1 MKNPT
6 PAIHQIVAGFVEGDA
21 ISNLALTLQG
31 IFRGWGYDSEIF
43 CPRRHITPKMR
54 GRAKDIGEHRPL
66 SHREH
71 IVIFHFSIGS
81 ETIDYFKGLPDRKI
95 LVYHNITPGHYYR
108 SLYDG
113 RETILTQ
120 GRQELSSLA
129 QTPDLSLADSSFN
142 AGELMGAG
150 FRNVKVMPII
160 LNMDHLNCPPDRSI
174 INRYRDGIK
183 NILFVGRIV
192 PNKRFEDLIKAC
204 HAYRLFVNRQVRL
217 LLAGSYIDLERYLAL
232 LRNMVRE
239 LKLDNVLFTGHI
251 KLDQLTAYYRAAD
264 LFLCMSEHEG
274 FCIPLL
280 EAMHFGVPI
289 LAYSAG
295 AVPETL
301 GGSGVLLREKDFPRI
316 AELMDLL
323 LNDAPLRE
331 GIIRRQRERLKD
343 FDPARLERKLKG
355 YLAPWLTR

>member
-1 MKNPT
+1 MSTSTPT
-6 PAIHQIVAGFVEGDA
+6 LHQIVAGFVDGDA
-21 ISNLALTLQG
+21 ISNFALTLQG
-31 IFRGWGYDSEIF
+31 IFRGWGYDSDIF
-43 CPRRHITPKMR
+43 CPRRHIAPKLC

-66 SHREH
+66 SRREH

-81 ETIDYFKGLPDRKI
+81 ETIDYFKRLPERKV
-95 LVYHNITPGHYYR
+95 LVYHNITPGRYYR

-113 RETILTQ
+113 RETLLTQ
-120 GRQELSSLA
+120 GRQELRALA
-129 QTPDLSLADSSFN
+129 PVPDLSLADSSFN
-142 AGELMGAG
+142 AGELEEAG

-160 LNMDHLNCPPDRSI
+160 LNTDYLNCPPDRSI
-174 INRYRDGIK
+174 INRYRDGMK

-192 PNKRFEDLIKAC
+192 PNKRFEDLITAC
-204 HAYRLFVNRQVRL
+204 HAYRLFLNREVRL
-217 LLAGSYIDLERYLAL
+217 LLVGSYIDLERYLAL

-239 LKLDNVLFTGHI
+239 LKLDNVIFTGHI
-251 KLDQLTAYYRAAD
+251 RLEQLTAYYRAAD

-289 LAYSAG
+289 LAYGAA

-301 GGSGVLLREKDFPRI
+301 GGSGVLVREKDFPRV
-316 AELMDLL
+316 AELMELL

-343 FDPARLERKLKG
+343 FAPAYLEKKLKG
-355 YLAPWLTR
+355 YLAPWLPR